1 MNQEEVLELLN
12 EDPYAQRLLTS
23 SIPARLAYVALDGTP
38 RVIPIAFHFDGSR
51 FVLGTID
58 FSAKVRAIQAN
69 PAVALTVDTSDQPPL
84 VLMVRGVAEVSFV
97 DGVLPEYLEANR
109 KMFSAAAFPAFEA
122 AVTQL
127 SDRMARLDIT
137 PTWAKVLDFE
147 TRAPEAV
154 MELAAARAVA

>member
-1 MNQEEVLELLN
+1 M
-12 EDPYAQRLLTS
+12 
-23 SIPARLAYVALDGTP
+23 
-38 RVIPIAFHFDGSR
+38 
-51 FVLGTID
+51 
-58 FSAKVRAIQAN
+58 
-69 PAVALTVDTSDQPPL
+69 
-84 VLMVRGVAEVSFV
+84 MSFV

-122 AVTQL
+122 EVTQL
-127 SDRMARLDIT
+127 YDRMARIDIT